1 MRFRFSV
8 LDDALIERV
17 FQPVSNAMADRAG
30 LERHRA
36 ACLCADAA
44 SIGWI
49 LSQVQCLSDS
59 VLGWDVASAVP
70 RLLLLMLGLAALVGL
85 RNLFLRAPRGAA
97 NPLRLTMRPHR
108 AVVLLMLVARMTQPN
123 AAGMTDFADM
133 AMLGFA
139 AAGLYLGACT
149 ARPPLRRAKA
159 RPRSAPLHRG
169 ALS

>member
-1 MRFRFSV
+1 MRLRFSA

-17 FQPVSNAMADRAG
+17 FQPVSNAMADHVG
-30 LERHRA
+30 LERRRA

-44 SIGWI
+44 SVGWI
-49 LSQVQCLSDS
+49 LSQARCLSDS
-59 VLGWDVASAVP
+59 VLGWDAASAVP
-70 RLLLLMLGLAALVGL
+70 RLLLLMLGLVALVGL
-85 RNLFLRAPRGAA
+85 RNVFLRASPGDA

-123 AAGMTDFADM
+123 AAGLADFADM

-139 AAGLYLGACT
+139 AAGLYLGACAT
-149 ARPPLRRAKA
+149 RPPLRRAKA
-159 RPRSAPLHRG
+159 RPCPAPLHRR